1 MQNEREKMREI
12 LAESSGGKIKGTLPE
27 SSAEN
32 MREGLAGSG
41 VENQGKFLTDSSRN
55 QGQDKHFLDEALLD
69 YVKSNK
75 YPFHMPGHK
84 RRRPEEWIPGEE
96 KKITKTGIGKCQ
108 IAESPGLCATGDQ
121 TKENQQSRKLAEE
134 FEPLAAGDQIREN
147 QQTQRSTQEPGTG
160 AANEPTAASSRYISW
175 SPEQIDITEIDGF
188 DNLHHA
194 EGILKEGQERLAA
207 LFGADKSYYLVNG
220 STAGILAAV
229 CACAP
234 RGSRILI
241 ARNCHKSV
249 YHAVRLR
256 ELRTEY
262 VYPQETDFGIQGSID
277 PEEVRR
283 KLEEFPDTAAVVI
296 TSPTYDGV
304 VSDIRAIA
312 QAVHGRGIPLIVDSA
327 HGAHFGF
334 SGMFPE
340 KAITL
345 GADIA
350 VESLHKTLPSFT
362 QTAVLHIQKTVSSPR
377 KQEFYRQQAGASD
390 VRDAVSGL
398 QETSGKGVCMQEI
411 AEGTQEGA
419 PDMRDAVSGL
429 QEASGKGACMQEIAE
444 GTQAEAPDMRDAE
457 TSRQVKEW
465 SAQSAPKGTQRS
477 WRILPEQIEQYLDI
491 FQTSSPSYILMAGID
506 RCVRLLVQDGERL
519 FAEFEARLLRFYKK
533 CAGFRYVEVLDAV
546 CFAGAEGKERAAD
559 SLRLL
564 PSSQNTHKL
573 GRTSDEK
580 QFLDIL
586 PGRGIFGRDIS
597 KVLISAAR
605 AGMTGQELY
614 DLLLHKYHLQME
626 MASGHYVAA
635 LTSVMDTEEGF
646 DRLYEALAEIENTAA
661 SRLECNAGAT
671 ASFEGKRKGGL
682 REIENTATSRL
693 ECNAGA
699 TASYAGTRKGGLREI
714 ENTAASRLECSAGAA
729 ASYAGTRT
737 DGLHENGKREGDH
750 AGWLEERT
758 MPLCG
763 DAAKRI
769 AETNDCSGERPG
781 GWSKA
786 TPVQEEDLQMSFF
799 TPLSLYALRK
809 KSMEI
814 AEALELPKKRVRLE
828 AAAGMVSA
836 DFLCLYPPGI
846 PIIAPGEWI
855 TEEVV
860 ALLAACRSR
869 GMQLTGLA
877 DADNRTVW
885 VLDKA

>member
-1 MQNEREKMREI
+1 MQNDREKMREI

-41 VENQGKFLTDSSRN
+41 VENPGKFLTDSSRA
-55 QGQDKHFLDEALLD
+55 QGQDKHFLDEALL
-69 YVKSNK
+69 YYAKSDK

-96 KKITKTGIGKCQ
+96 KKIMKTGIGKCQ
-108 IAESPGLCATGDQ
+108 IAESPGLY
-121 TKENQQSRKLAEE
+121 
-134 FEPLAAGDQIREN
+134 AASGRIGEN
-147 QQTQRSTQEPGTG
+147 QQTQRSIQEPGTG
-160 AANEPTAASSRYISW
+160 AANGPTAASSRFLSW

-194 EGILKEGQERLAA
+194 EGILKEGQERLAT
-207 LFGADKSYYLVNG
+207 LFGADQSYYLVNG

-262 VYPQETDFGIQGSID
+262 VYPQETDFDIQGSID
-277 PEEVRR
+277 PEEVWR

-312 QAVHGRGIPLIVDSA
+312 QAVHVHGIPLIVDSA

-334 SGMFPE
+334 SGLFPE

-362 QTAVLHIQKTVSSPR
+362 QTAVLHVQKTVSSPR
-377 KQEFYRQQAGASD
+377 RQEFYGQQAEEETQAGAPD
-390 VRDAVSGL
+390 VQDAV
-398 QETSGKGVCMQEI
+398 
-411 AEGTQEGA
+411 
-419 PDMRDAVSGL
+419 PGL
-429 QEASGKGACMQEIAE
+429 QEALGKGACMQEVAE
-444 GTQAEAPDMRDAE
+444 GTQAGAPDERDAE
-457 TSRQVKEW
+457 TGRQGKKW
-465 SAQSAPKGTQRS
+465 SAQSAPKGAQRS
-477 WRILPEQIEQYLDI
+477 WRILPDQVEQYLDI

-506 RCVRLLVQDGERL
+506 RCVRLLEQDGDRL
-519 FAEFEARLLRFYKK
+519 FAELEERLLRFYKK
-533 CAGFRYVEVLDAV
+533 CAGFRYVEVLDAA
-546 CFAGAEGKERAAD
+546 CFADAEGKERAVEPVFQTGEARIEYRAERSGNAEGKERDMHPVFRRGGD
-559 SLRLL
+559 SNGAVTKEC
-564 PSSQNTHKL
+564 PNVS
-573 GRTSDEK
+573 RTCRENEK
-580 QFLDIL
+580 AL

-597 KVLISAAR
+597 KVLISAVR
-605 AGMTGQELY
+605 AGLTGQELY

-626 MASGHYVAA
+626 MASGHYVTA

-661 SRLECNAGAT
+661 SRLECSAGAT
-671 ASFEGKRKGGL
+671 ASF
-682 REIENTATSRL
+682 
-693 ECNAGA
+693 AGI
-699 TASYAGTRKGGLREI
+699 RKGGLREI

-729 ASYAGTRT
+729 ASFAGTRT
-737 DGLHENGKREGDH
+737 DELHENGKRGGDH
-750 AGWLEERT
+750 AGWLEEGT
-758 MPLCG
+758 VPLCG
-763 DAAKRI
+763 DAVKRI
-769 AETNDCSGERPG
+769 AETNDRSGERPG
-781 GWSKA
+781 VWSRTILA
-786 TPVQEEDLQMSFF
+786 QEEELQMSSI
-799 TPLSLYALRK
+799 TPLVLYAPRK
-809 KSMEI
+809 KRMEI
-814 AEALELPKKRVRLE
+814 AEALEVPKKRVRLE
-828 AAAGMVSA
+828 AAVGMVSA
-836 DFLCLYPPGI
+836 DFVCLYPPGI

-860 ALLAACRSR
+860 ALITACRSR

-885 VLDKA
+885 VLDTGSG